1 MIGLPAGFTFEDNA
15 KHSEIECWHIVIY
28 TKLIYNQLIQK
39 LIYNQLSIYNACRK
53 DHSSAEQRN

>member
-28 TKLIYNQLIQK
+28 MKLI
-39 LIYNQLSIYNACRK
+39 
-53 DHSSAEQRN
+53 